1 LVSTWVAAGQALNAI
16 ARHIPSI
23 MGGSG
28 DLNPSTNTVLK
39 EQGVHD
45 RPGAKTLM
53 AQLARWFDGS
63 RITMKSS
70 QGV

>member
-1 LVSTWVAAGQALNAI
+1 
-16 ARHIPSI
+16 

-53 AQLARWFDGS
+53 AQLARWLDGS

-70 QGV
+70 QGVEGEVAQTIHPQPLLTASCPV